1 MGHRR
6 VAIADL
12 NMVATA
18 GFRDART
25 QQETGK
31 ERRNGDFSVPR

>member
-12 NMVATA
+12 NIGAAA

-31 ERRNGDFSVPR
+31 ERHKDDSSVPR